1 MTAHLED
8 LTPSQK
14 EAVLHRGSPLLV
26 LAGAGSGK
34 TRVVTRRIARLIT
47 DGLAG
52 REEILALT
60 FTNKAA
66 GEMRE
71 RVARLLSG
79 RKEGGGE
86 DETRPSSDASG
97 ASGWN
102 PRLPWIST
110 FHAGCARILRRDGK
124 AVGLDPDF
132 TIYDGT
138 DSLAAITAVSADLKI
153 SRDLYPPRAIL
164 AAIRGAKSRDLGPEE
179 FQGRDFGLDA
189 KVRQAYPLYQ
199 RRLRDSGAADFDD
212 LLFLTLRLLSGHPEI
227 LETYRSRFGHILVD
241 EYQDTNGA
249 QHRFLK
255 LLAGDGRNLCVV
267 GDEDQSIYRWR
278 GAEVEGI
285 LHIERAY
292 PGIRVI
298 RLEENFRSSASILRG
313 AAGVISRNRQRRE
326 KSLIPTRE
334 TGEKLTLFIAP
345 DENAEAEF
353 VASQIRLPSKPEEGD
368 RRGSGTT
375 AVFFRTHSQTRPFE
389 EAFRRN
395 RIPHRV
401 LAGLRFFDRKEVKD
415 LVSYLKVLANPRADD
430 ALLRIINTPTRGI
443 GGTTIARLREL
454 AARDGKSLW
463 EVIAAPESPFA
474 GAAKNSLAA
483 FHGLMRALVHDAA
496 RLPVA
501 DLVRE
506 VLDKTGYGEFCRQAG
521 RGEVVEEFLRSVEE
535 FHARRL
541 DVQGEAPKLRD
552 YLDETALL
560 SDVDAAGEEEAGIVL
575 LMTLHAAK
583 GLEFDTVFLTGVE
596 DGLLPHAQSL
606 RAGDAEIEEERRL
619 FYVGM
624 TRTKNRLI
632 LTRARSRMMNG
643 RTLSNPESIF
653 LSEIPDEVLV
663 RKGDESGRVPGVSRH
678 GRGRDGFP
686 PSSSPSRRP
695 AGASPERRESA
706 REKIP
711 PGSSAPRSSG
721 PWGVGAR
728 VVHERFGPGTIVAR
742 NGSGDKLRVSVRF
755 ASGAKQLVVKYAPMK
770 ETG

>member
-1 MTAHLED
+1 M
-8 LTPSQK
+8 
-14 EAVLHRGSPLLV
+14 LV

-34 TRVVTRRIARLIT
+34 TRVVTRRIARLIG

-79 RKEGGGE
+79 RKEEAEE
-86 DETRPSSDASG
+86 DETRPSTNESEPSG
-97 ASGWN
+97 GN

-124 AVGLDPDF
+124 AVGLEPNF

-153 SRDLYPPRAIL
+153 SRELYPPRAIL
-164 AAIRGAKSRDLGPEE
+164 AAIRGAKSRGLGPEE

-189 KVRQAYPLYQ
+189 KVRQAYPSYQ

-212 LLFLTLRLLSGHPEI
+212 LLFLTVRLLSGHPEI
-227 LETYRSRFGHILVD
+227 LEAYRSRFRHILVD
-241 EYQDTNGA
+241 EYQDTNGS

-298 RLEENFRSSASILRG
+298 RLEENFRSSAAILRG

-353 VASQIRLPSKPEEGD
+353 VASQIRLPSKPEDGG

-389 EAFRRN
+389 EAFRRH

-430 ALLRIINTPTRGI
+430 ALLRIINVPARGI
-443 GGTTIARLREL
+443 GGTTLARLREL

-463 EVIAAPESPFA
+463 EVIAAPESPYA
-474 GAAKNSLAA
+474 GAAKNKLAA

-521 RGEVVEEFLRSVEE
+521 RGEVVEEFLGSVEE

-541 DVQGEAPKLRD
+541 DAQGEAPKLRD

-560 SDVDAAGEEEAGIVL
+560 SDVDAAGGGGGGGEDAGIVL

-632 LTRARSRMMNG
+632 LTRARSRMLNG

-663 RKGDESGRVPGVSRH
+663 RKGDDARPDTGFSRG

-686 PSSSPSRRP
+686 PSRRA
-695 AGASPERRESA
+695 AGTSPERRESVG
-706 REKIP
+706 EKIP
-711 PGSSAPRSSG
+711 PGNPAPPG
-721 PWGVGAR
+721 QWGVGAR
-728 VVHERFGPGTIVAR
+728 VVHEHFGPGTIVAR

>member
-1 MTAHLED
+1 MTAHLEG

-14 EAVLHRGSPLLV
+14 EAVLHEGSPLLV

-34 TRVVTRRIARLIT
+34 TRVVTRRIARLIG

-79 RKEGGGE
+79 RKEEAGE
-86 DETRPSSDASG
+86 DKIRPSSNASG
-97 ASGWN
+97 PSGGN

-124 AVGLDPDF
+124 AVGLEPNF

-153 SRDLYPPRAIL
+153 SRELYPPRAIL
-164 AAIRGAKSRDLGPEE
+164 AAIRRAKNGGLGPEE

-189 KVRQAYPLYQ
+189 KVRQAYPVYQ

-212 LLFLTLRLLSGHPEI
+212 LLFLVVRLLGGHPEI
-227 LETYRSRFGHILVD
+227 LEAYRSRFRHILVD

-249 QHRFLK
+249 QHRLLK

-298 RLEENFRSSASILRG
+298 RLEENFRSSAAILRG

-326 KSLIPTRE
+326 KTLIPTRE

-345 DENAEAEF
+345 DESAEAEF
-353 VASQIRLPSKPEEGD
+353 VASQIRSPSKPVDGD

-415 LVSYLKVLANPRADD
+415 LVSYLKVLANPKADD
-430 ALLRIINTPTRGI
+430 ALLRIINTPARGI

-454 AARDGKSLW
+454 AGRDGKSLW
-463 EVIAAPESPFA
+463 EVIAAPKSPFA

-483 FHGLMRALVHDAA
+483 FHGFMRALVHDAA

-541 DVQGEAPKLRD
+541 DAQEEAPKLRD

-560 SDVDAAGEEEAGIVL
+560 SDVDAAGEEDAGIVL

-663 RKGDESGRVPGVSRH
+663 RKGDESGPITGVSRH

-686 PSSSPSRRP
+686 PSRRP
-695 AGASPERRESA
+695 ERTSPERRESA

-711 PGSSAPRSSG
+711 LWSLASPSPRSPG
-721 PWGVGAR
+721 KWGVGAR
-728 VVHERFGPGTIVAR
+728 VVHEQFGPGTIVAR

>member
-1 MTAHLED
+1 MTAHLEG

-14 EAVLHRGSPLLV
+14 EAVLHEGSPLLV

-34 TRVVTRRIARLIT
+34 TRVVTRRIARLIG

-79 RKEGGGE
+79 RKEEAGE
-86 DETRPSSDASG
+86 DKIRPSSNASG
-97 ASGWN
+97 PSGGN

-124 AVGLDPDF
+124 AVGLEPNF

-153 SRDLYPPRAIL
+153 SRELYPPRAIL
-164 AAIRGAKSRDLGPEE
+164 AAIRRAKNGGLGPEE

-189 KVRQAYPLYQ
+189 KVRQAYPVYQ

-212 LLFLTLRLLSGHPEI
+212 LLFLVVRLLGGHPEI
-227 LETYRSRFGHILVD
+227 LEAYRSRFRHILVD

-249 QHRFLK
+249 QHRLLK

-298 RLEENFRSSASILRG
+298 RLEENFRSSAAILRG

-326 KSLIPTRE
+326 KTLIPTRE

-345 DENAEAEF
+345 DESAEAEF
-353 VASQIRLPSKPEEGD
+353 VASQIRSPSKPVDGD

-415 LVSYLKVLANPRADD
+415 LVSYLKVLANPKADD
-430 ALLRIINTPTRGI
+430 ALLRIINTPARGI

-454 AARDGKSLW
+454 AGRDGKSLW
-463 EVIAAPESPFA
+463 EVIAAPKSPFA

-483 FHGLMRALVHDAA
+483 FHGFMRALVHDAA

-541 DVQGEAPKLRD
+541 DAQEETPKLRD

-560 SDVDAAGEEEAGIVL
+560 SDVDAAGEEDAGIVL
-575 LMTLHAAK
+575 LMTL
-583 GLEFDTVFLTGVE
+583 
-596 DGLLPHAQSL
+596 
-606 RAGDAEIEEERRL
+606 
-619 FYVGM
+619 
-624 TRTKNRLI
+624 
-632 LTRARSRMMNG
+632 
-643 RTLSNPESIF
+643 
-653 LSEIPDEVLV
+653 
-663 RKGDESGRVPGVSRH
+663 
-678 GRGRDGFP
+678 
-686 PSSSPSRRP
+686 
-695 AGASPERRESA
+695 
-706 REKIP
+706 
-711 PGSSAPRSSG
+711 
-721 PWGVGAR
+721 
-728 VVHERFGPGTIVAR
+728 
-742 NGSGDKLRVSVRF
+742 
-755 ASGAKQLVVKYAPMK
+755 
-770 ETG
+770 

>member
-1 MTAHLED
+1 M
-8 LTPSQK
+8 
-14 EAVLHRGSPLLV
+14 V

-47 DGLAG
+47 DGLVG

-79 RKEGGGE
+79 RKEEGEE
-86 DETRPSSDASG
+86 DETRPSSNASG
-97 ASGWN
+97 PSGGN
-102 PRLPWIST
+102 SRLPWIST

-124 AVGLDPDF
+124 AVGLEPNF

-153 SRDLYPPRAIL
+153 SRELYPPRAIL

-227 LETYRSRFGHILVD
+227 LEAYRSRFRHILVD

-368 RRGSGTT
+368 RRGFGTT

-430 ALLRIINTPTRGI
+430 ALLRIINTPVRGI

-454 AARDGKSLW
+454 AGRDGKSLW

-483 FHGLMRALVHDAA
+483 FHELMRALVDDAA
-496 RLPVA
+496 RLPMA
-501 DLVRE
+501 DLVRQ

-535 FHARRL
+535 FHARRI
-541 DVQGEAPKLRD
+541 DAQGEPPKLRD

-560 SDVDAAGEEEAGIVL
+560 SDVDAAGEEDAGVVL

-632 LTRARSRMMNG
+632 LTRVRSRMMNG

-663 RKGDESGRVPGVSRH
+663 RKGDESGPITGVSRH

-686 PSSSPSRRP
+686 PPSSPSRRA

-711 PGSSAPRSSG
+711 PGSLASPRFPG